1 MAVLASQDGSGTIS
15 RAEFVQVATNL
26 GKSFTQKELTEA
38 LDRLDKTKSGE
49 VGYEAFQAYWDE
61 MFSGE
66 YVHGEKMAAIM
77 AQFADA
83 NHIEGVA
90 YHPDRYMDEDDE
102 MRARCW
108 VLFEEI
114 DANQDHH
121 M

>member
-1 MAVLASQDGSGTIS
+1 MVEIDAVGNIQIGAG
-15 RAEFVQVATNL
+15 AQVPRHRSVINE
-26 GKSFTQKELTEA
+26 S
-38 LDRLDKTKSGE
+38 
-49 VGYEAFQAYWDE
+49 
-61 MFSGE
+61 
-66 YVHGEKMAAIM
+66 IM

-90 YHPDRYMDEDDE
+90 YHPDRYMDDDDE

-114 DANQDHH
+114 DANKDHH

>member
-1 MAVLASQDGSGTIS
+1 MAES
-15 RAEFVQVATNL
+15 L
-26 GKSFTQKELTEA
+26 GKSFSQKELTDS
-38 LDRLDKTKSGE
+38 LKRLDKSGRGE
-49 VGYEAFQAYWDE
+49 VSYEDFAAYWAE

-83 NHIEGVA
+83 NHTEGVA

-102 MRARCW
+102 MRARVW

-114 DANQDHH
+114 DANKDHH